1 MSLLRVTLHCGF
13 KVVHTMP
20 LILWCVY
27 HSAEGLLS
35 MLEVGEAAQRA
46 EQPIDVR
53 QLRADA
59 LRAERAIKANR
70 DRVTT
75 RRDAENAQHESVTGT
90 ETVCFRV
97 CRQHQRCQDL
107 ILIISHTVRLTGH
120 LMQSLHAGSIMTL
133 QFLIPACPYLLLGT
147 KAYCNCLKTTAKS
160 CTIPPGLP
168 PACLTPD
175 MGHLSRIMSS
185 SIVIMSHV
193 PFMPL
198 SSLYSQ
204 QVAAM
209 RSVFW
214 PVHTAGYEA
223 VDDNPVDPAFSLAG
237 QRLKS
242 MSKAE
247 VEEWIG
253 IACRKWEANSVL
265 ERALC
270 RGIGVHHSGMPI
282 KYRQV
287 VEILFRC
294 GHLRVVLATGDISA
308 AKICD

>member
-13 KVVHTMP
+13 EIVHTMP
-20 LILWCVY
+20 WLLWCVY

-35 MLEVGEAAQRA
+35 MLEAGEAAQRA
-46 EQPIDVR
+46 EQPIDER

-59 LRAERAIKANR
+59 LRAERATKANR

-75 RRDAENAQHESVTGT
+75 RRDAENVQHEGVTGT

-97 CRQHQRCQDL
+97 CRQQRRCQDL
-107 ILIISHTVRLTGH
+107 ILIISHTAQLTGYP
-120 LMQSLHAGSIMTL
+120 MQSLHARSITML

-147 KAYCNCLKTTAKS
+147 KAYCNCLKTTANS
-160 CTIPPGLP
+160 CTKLQDLP
-168 PACLTPD
+168 LACLTPD
-175 MGHLSRIMSS
+175 MGHSSSIMSS
-185 SIVIMSHV
+185 SVIIMSCV

-198 SSLYSQ
+198 ISLYSQ
-204 QVAAM
+204 QLAAV
-209 RSVFW
+209 RSVFG
-214 PVHTAGYEA
+214 PVHIAGYEA
-223 VDDNPVDPAFSLAG
+223 VDDNAVDPAFSLAG

-247 VEEWIG
+247 VEDWIG
-253 IACRKWEANSVL
+253 IACKKWEANSVL
-265 ERALC
+265 ERALR